1 MFVVC
6 FGFVLLA
13 SLISEAKGKVFSV
26 NAREY
31 FCSSDACF
39 VINCSK
45 RMYKSFQQP
54 WGLECLNSAE
64 GVQKRLNEYI
74 LATIGIIYWPGNI
87 LHRSWML
94 TAVACFTENDL
105 CSRKEHLISPKK
117 CLKWIKIFV
126 TCLGT
131 KQGILKVETVKLLK
145 PKAVELLAM
154 YVANFPG

>member
-13 SLISEAKGKVFSV
+13 SLIPEAKGKVFSV

-45 RMYKSFQQP
+45 RMYKSFQQT
-54 WGLECLNSAE
+54 WGLECLNSTE
-64 GVQKRLNEYI
+64 GVQKRLNKYI
-74 LATIGIIYWPGNI
+74 LATIGIIYWPANI

-105 CSRKEHLISPKK
+105 CSRKEHLYISEKMPKMDK
-117 CLKWIKIFV
+117 NFCNMSGYKIGHF
-126 TCLGT
+126 
-131 KQGILKVETVKLLK
+131 KSRDSET
-145 PKAVELLAM
+145 AQA
-154 YVANFPG
+154 